1 MFRRWRILARRYPG
15 TPQSMRALKYCSAWA
30 AGTRFGQIFM
40 GSFKPF
46 ALAMAET
53 YLNPTYR
60 PIVLVS
66 LSALVWGAWKIPQER
81 RR

>member
-15 TPQSMRALKYCSAWA
+15 HAAVHASAQALLCLGLWDTVWA
-30 AGTRFGQIFM
+30 HLHGKLQ
-40 GSFKPF
+40 PF
-46 ALAMAET
+46 ALAIAET
-53 YLNPTYR
+53 YLNPTYL
-60 PIVLVS
+60 PIVLAS